1 MNRGP
6 VDPTG
11 SNRKWARR
19 CGWLA
24 LGVAIILGTSCGG
37 AKAGSTELAE
47 PIVVAPIEAYRPP
60 IQTTVASGDT
70 LESISRRLAGED
82 WVRWRDALSAEID
95 SRRLLP
101 GTLFDG
107 RRSPSGAL
115 EELRV
120 ILDQRSELIFE
131 ANVVQIS
138 SSRIDREVTSEVV
151 RLEGVVES
159 SLFQAVNDA
168 GGRPALAV
176 EIADIF
182 RWDVDFLR
190 DLRQG
195 DSFVAIVNVE
205 TIDGEFYRYGT
216 VFAARFV
223 NKDRTMNAVIFP
235 DQDGRLGYYDLE
247 GTPLRKM
254 FLRSPLKFSRVT
266 SRFSNSRFHP
276 VLKKSMPHYGVD
288 YGAPVGTPVHATA
301 DGVVTLAG
309 KNGGGGNTVRLRH
322 PNGYETNYLHLS
334 RYGQGV
340 RTGVRVTQGQV
351 IGYVGSTGLST
362 GPHLDY
368 RVRQN
373 GGWINPLTI
382 SSPPVK
388 PLEADRLQRF
398 LGHALS
404 VLDLLDGGEAPPGAA
419 C

>member
-6 VDPTG
+6 VDPTD
-11 SNRKWARR
+11 SDQKWARR
-19 CGWLA
+19 CGWLT
-24 LGVAIILGTSCGG
+24 LGVAIILGTACGG

-82 WVRWRDALSAEID
+82 WIRWRDALSAEID
-95 SRRLLP
+95 SRRLVP

-107 RRSPSGAL
+107 RRSPIGAL

-120 ILDQRSELIFE
+120 VLDQRSELIFE
-131 ANVVQIS
+131 ANVDQIS

-195 DSFVAIVNVE
+195 DSFVAIVDVQ